1 MKKHKKII
9 ASIIVAN
16 FNNAKFLNECL
27 KSLFNQTF
35 KSYEIIVV
43 DDNSKDNS
51 IEILNKFKKK
61 IFVIKNKKKTK
72 YGSFNQINS
81 YYKAYLKS
89 KGIFLFFLDSDDYF
103 KKDKL
108 KSIIKTFQKEKKQKI
123 IFDLPIMR
131 YKNISIKKSFK
142 QKKFLSSNW
151 PRFSPQSCI
160 SVRKEYADELFDNL
174 KVKKFDKI
182 WFDFRIAAYTFLK
195 CNKIFIH
202 NKYLTYYRQHKS
214 SESQKFKSFTKNWWI
229 RRNQAHDFI
238 KYLSKKK
245 RFKKKFSIDEVI
257 TKIVNLFIYD

>member
-1 MKKHKKII
+1 M
-9 ASIIVAN
+9 
-16 FNNAKFLNECL
+16 
-27 KSLFNQTF
+27 
-35 KSYEIIVV
+35 
-43 DDNSKDNS
+43 
-51 IEILNKFKKK
+51 
-61 IFVIKNKKKTK
+61 
-72 YGSFNQINS
+72 
-81 YYKAYLKS
+81 
-89 KGIFLFFLDSDDYF
+89 DSDDYF